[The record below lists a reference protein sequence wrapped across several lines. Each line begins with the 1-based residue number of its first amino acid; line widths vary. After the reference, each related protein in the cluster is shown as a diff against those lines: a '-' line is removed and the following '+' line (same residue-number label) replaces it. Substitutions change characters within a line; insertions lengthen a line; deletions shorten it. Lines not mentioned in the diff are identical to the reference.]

1 MIPARMMREREMR
14 PVIEAGAFESSI
26 RKEKTQLSD
35 KMKLGLKTDARAADV
50 AGVGRNFRFN

>member
-1 MIPARMMREREMR
+1 MMREREMR